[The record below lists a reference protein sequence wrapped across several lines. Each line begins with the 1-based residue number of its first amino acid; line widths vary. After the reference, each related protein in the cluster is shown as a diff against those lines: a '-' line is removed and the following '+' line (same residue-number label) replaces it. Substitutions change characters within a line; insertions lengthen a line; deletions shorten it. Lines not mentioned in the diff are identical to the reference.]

1 MDIYGLILS
10 TQGLSEWSHQVL
22 TANICTCMGL
32 LKKGFM
38 SLKAETRY
46 PLSNKDWV
54 QSKVSAACQVISHN
68 TSSAH
73 GDDQHCSES
82 THLLLMQQQ
91 QTQGCL
97 QHHLLHVLVVHTTG
111 FCISRNFCMSNT
123 VTWNSPTV
131 TQGTHNPL
139 SAMLLI
145 KAEFNFN
152 QLMLDLCENSETSAP
167 RDWGLKEM
175 ED

>member
-1 MDIYGLILS
+1 
-10 TQGLSEWSHQVL
+10 
-22 TANICTCMGL
+22 
-32 LKKGFM
+32 
-38 SLKAETRY
+38 
-46 PLSNKDWV
+46 
-54 QSKVSAACQVISHN
+54 
-68 TSSAH
+68 
-73 GDDQHCSES
+73 
-82 THLLLMQQQ
+82 
-91 QTQGCL
+91 
-97 QHHLLHVLVVHTTG
+97 
-111 FCISRNFCMSNT
+111 MSNT